1 MEKKRILEIEL
12 MLKRTPEGRHIG
24 ESLLEKIEGLVEQV
38 QESTP
43 FSKCKLCGLQMDS
56 NSFQSG
62 CPNCGC
68 KDIEDF
74 ENRSISTEQNQ
85 IVT

>member
-24 ESLLEKIEGLVEQV
+24 ESLLKKIEDIIGQV
-38 QESTP
+38 QESTS

-56 NSFQSG
+56 DSFQSG

-74 ENRSISTEQNQ
+74 ENKSISTEQNQ
-85 IVT
+85 TVT